1 MRVMRGCTAF
11 SRAKA
16 VGGRSLKLLD
26 PVIEGVTMLPIVLAV
41 TVVVLGGVIA
51 FLFGP
56 TIKAL
61 LGQDFEPAPKDDA
74 SVRNAITTRMVDGG
88 Q

>member
-1 MRVMRGCTAF
+1 MLWIGIPVAVLV
-11 SRAKA
+11 
-16 VGGRSLKLLD
+16 VGGL
-26 PVIEGVTMLPIVLAV
+26 
-41 TVVVLGGVIA
+41 IA

-61 LGQDFEPAPKDDA
+61 FGSDFEPAPKDDA
-74 SVRNAITTRMVDGG
+74 SVRNAIMTRMVDGG